1 VKTRAEIVTGL
12 LERGAKRD
20 AANQY
25 ADAYLEY
32 HQAAD
37 RVAAAGLVVA
47 HPVHGGPIE
56 NPYLAIRDKALARLQ
71 AMRKAAFIDVDW
83 LW

>member
-1 VKTRAEIVTGL
+1 MMKREEIIAAL
-12 LERGAKRD
+12 LKRGAKRD
-20 AANQY
+20 AASQY

-37 RVAAAGLVVA
+37 RVTAAGLVVA

-56 NPYLAIRDKALARLQ
+56 NPYLSIRDKALARLQ